1 MYSRKTPRFN
11 FAQDCEFFFQMM
23 DYIPRGGSR
32 FLEVNFGLNARYAC
46 GGTFTSFFLR
56 CFIFMSSSKEIV
68 RRDKGMGRKATKK
81 LYTVRMDEEFV
92 AWVEKVARK
101 IGRGRSELIRE
112 ALVKLL
118 LNEYRDLA
126 VGQGATK
133 YNNKRG
139 SA

>member
-11 FAQDCEFFFQMM
+11 FAQDCEFFSS
-23 DYIPRGGSR
+23 DDGLYTPWRKSLSGGKLR
-32 FLEVNFGLNARYAC
+32 VKCKVCMRRNIHK
-46 GGTFTSFFLR
+46 FFLR

-81 LYTVRMDEEFV
+81 LYTVRMDEKFV

-126 VGQGATK
+126 VGQGATE

-139 SA
+139 SD

>member
-1 MYSRKTPRFN
+1 
-11 FAQDCEFFFQMM
+11 
-23 DYIPRGGSR
+23 
-32 FLEVNFGLNARYAC
+32 
-46 GGTFTSFFLR
+46 
-56 CFIFMSSSKEIV
+56 
-68 RRDKGMGRKATKK
+68 MGRKATKK
-81 LYTVRMDEEFV
+81 LYTVRMDEKFV

-126 VGQGATK
+126 VGQGTTE

-139 SA
+139 GD

>member
-1 MYSRKTPRFN
+1 
-11 FAQDCEFFFQMM
+11 
-23 DYIPRGGSR
+23 
-32 FLEVNFGLNARYAC
+32 
-46 GGTFTSFFLR
+46 
-56 CFIFMSSSKEIV
+56 MSSSKEIV

-101 IGRGRSELIRE
+101 IGRSRSELIRE

-118 LNEYRDLA
+118 LNEYRDLLA
-126 VGQGATK
+126 VGQGATE

-139 SA
+139 SD